1 MNVDQVSVKEKQ
13 LMQKFFIAPKETGA
27 VKPQVVCEFEFVL
40 HLRYSWQFTFG
51 FSNLKGSPLETF
63 EKFDFTWSNLW
74 KNVVYVILKIIIVS
88 MIARIKL

>member
-13 LMQKFFIAPKETGA
+13 LMQKFFIAPKETGT

-51 FSNLKGSPLETF
+51 FSNLKGSPLRHLR
-63 EKFDFTWSNLW
+63 NLTLPG
-74 KNVVYVILKIIIVS
+74 VISGK
-88 MIARIKL
+88 M